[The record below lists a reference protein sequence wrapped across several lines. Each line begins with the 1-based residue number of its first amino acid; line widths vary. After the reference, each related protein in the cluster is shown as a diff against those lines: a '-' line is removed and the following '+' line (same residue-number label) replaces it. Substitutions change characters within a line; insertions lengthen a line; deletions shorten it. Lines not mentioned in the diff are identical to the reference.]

1 MAKQR
6 LGEANDLVHPMR
18 PSHARAE
25 ASEAHRSEGL
35 VNVTKPIIEKP
46 TQSKKTPKIDENS
59 AQQTDHHR

>member
-35 VNVTKPIIEKP
+35 VNATKPITEKTNPIEKNAE
-46 TQSKKTPKIDENS
+46 D
-59 AQQTDHHR
+59 RR